1 MNLEQLLTLH
11 EGKRNK
17 PYKDTVGKT
26 TIGIGRNLDD
36 KGLSDSEVLYLFRN
50 DLQQHSKEVEQA
62 FPWVS
67 GLDPA
72 RRAVLIDMCF
82 NLGIGGLSQ
91 FKRTLELIR
100 NGEYE
105 KAAVAMLQSKWATQ
119 VGNRAKR
126 LSEMMRT
133 GSWPKL
139 P

>member
-1 MNLEQLLTLH
+1 MNLEQLLILH

-67 GLDPA
+67 GLDTA

-82 NLGIGGLSQ
+82 NMGIGGLSQ
-91 FKRTLELIR
+91 FNRTLELIR

-139 P
+139 A

>member
-1 MNLEQLLTLH
+1 MNLEQLLILH

-67 GLDPA
+67 GLDTA

-82 NLGIGGLSQ
+82 NLGIGGLSK
-91 FKRTLELIR
+91 FTITLELIR

-139 P
+139 A

>member
-36 KGLSDSEVLYLFRN
+36 KGLSDSEVLFLFRN

-82 NLGIGGLSQ
+82 NMGIGGLSQ

>member
-67 GLDPA
+67 GLDTA
-72 RRAVLIDMCF
+72 RRAVLIDMYF
-82 NLGIGGLSQ
+82 NMGIGGLSQ
-91 FKRTLELIR
+91 FNRTLELIR

-139 P
+139 T

>member
-67 GLDPA
+67 GLDTA

>member
-67 GLDPA
+67 GLDTA

-82 NLGIGGLSQ
+82 NMGIGGLSQ

>member
-11 EGKRNK
+11 EGKKNK

-82 NLGIGGLSQ
+82 NMGIGGLSQ